1 MPVVLST
8 GRSWHGTKA
17 LFEELGLPAGPT
29 VCSNGAVIVRYPP
42 QEIIKAITFDPR
54 PVITQV
60 EEFAP
65 GSLIAVEEIGRGY
78 RLNDRFPGDDL
89 TGELIIEDAEQLS
102 SRPVTRVIVRDP
114 TRSEGD
120 FVALADT
127 SACTVSPTSSGWS
140 AWLDIAPD
148 GVNKATALAEVAAGF
163 GVSAED
169 VLAFGDGRNDIEML
183 RWAGRGVAMGDAP
196 DEVKTA
202 ADAVTG
208 PSTRTDW
215 HRITSLVLGMRSR
228 RGSEDLSSSTT
239 VRRSTSSPRLRSSR
253 TELSRDIAPSRADFV
268 RRPDCDP
275 VRHDPRG
282 PDPERRDPRDRDPEV
297 ATRRRHREPRRS
309 LAWGACRRRLSGP
322 MTSGRYGPPW
332 AMSSSTSVRS
342 VAVRSR
348 SSAETDSSRFA
359 SARASWACG
368 CHSVRLGRSF
378 VGRAPRPAPSPLA

>member
-1 MPVVLST
+1 MCPEPVEGHDAALRQAQRAYSTWRPRLVALDIDGTVVDRNGLLPPTVAEAVGLVVKARVPVVLST
-8 GRSWHGTKA
+8 GRSWHGTKP
-17 LFEELGLPAGPT
+17 LFEELGLPPGPT

-120 FVALADT
+120 FVALARHLGLHGVT
-127 SACTVSPTSSGWS
+127 YFVGWS

-202 ADAVTG
+202 ADDVTESIDNDG
-208 PSTRTDW
+208 PAAE
-215 HRITSLVLGMRSR
+215 LR
-228 RGSEDLSSSTT
+228 RWFG
-239 VRRSTSSPRLRSSR
+239 
-253 TELSRDIAPSRADFV
+253 
-268 RRPDCDP
+268 
-275 VRHDPRG
+275 
-282 PDPERRDPRDRDPEV
+282 
-297 ATRRRHREPRRS
+297 
-309 LAWGACRRRLSGP
+309 
-322 MTSGRYGPPW
+322 
-332 AMSSSTSVRS
+332 
-342 VAVRSR
+342 
-348 SSAETDSSRFA
+348 
-359 SARASWACG
+359 
-368 CHSVRLGRSF
+368 
-378 VGRAPRPAPSPLA
+378 